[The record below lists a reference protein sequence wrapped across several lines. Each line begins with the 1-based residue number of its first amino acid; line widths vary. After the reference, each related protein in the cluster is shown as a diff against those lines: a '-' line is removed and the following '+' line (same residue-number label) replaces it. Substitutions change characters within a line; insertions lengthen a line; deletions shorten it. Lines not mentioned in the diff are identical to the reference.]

1 MADIINVF
9 DVYQFMNIEN
19 IIFAYTGTF
28 EHFITTVLLKSIKNE
43 LKNAKGGVDKKVYN
57 VVVESIENISKYSP
71 NEDEK
76 GNSGILLL
84 CKAENKYIVITGN
97 VILNKDIPML
107 KDKLEKISKLD
118 REELK
123 QAYREQIA
131 SKRTHENRAGL
142 GIIDIALKSGNNMK
156 YDFQPN
162 TENTSFYLFQTEINI
177 H

>member
-9 DVYQFMNIEN
+9 DVYQFMSIEN
-19 IIFAYTGTF
+19 IVFAYTGTF

-43 LKNAKGGVDKKVYN
+43 LKVTQGGVDKKVYN
-57 VVVESIENISKYSP
+57 IVVESIENISKYSL
-71 NEDEK
+71 DESTN

-84 CKAENKYIVITGN
+84 CKLEKKYVVITGN
-97 VILNKDIPML
+97 IILNTDIPML
-107 KDKLEKISKLD
+107 KAKLEKVSKLD

-123 QAYREQIA
+123 EAYREQIA

-162 TENTSFYLFQTEINI
+162 NDTTSFYLFQTEINI
-177 H
+177 Y